1 MTKDI
6 EVIYQKILNDIITLK
21 IRPGTRLKE
30 VEISER
36 FHVSRTPMRDVFKK
50 LETDKL
56 LVIYSQ
62 SGSYVTKIDLSG
74 ISDIMYLRYVTELE
88 VMREVMD
95 KITPK
100 DIEALRQLI
109 SSSKDVLSAD
119 GGERDQKVAASFF
132 EVDNSFH
139 HYIFDKDGKS
149 AVLDLLNSA
158 FPYFSRYRFL
168 TFYRDEIEI
177 SALLA
182 VHNEIV
188 DCLEKQDLPHLEA
201 IIKEHNYSG
210 LNGIEKV
217 KERHPDYFI

>member
-6 EVIYQKILNDIITLK
+6 EAMYQKILSDIITLK

-50 LETDKL
+50 LESDKL

-74 ISDIMYLRYVTELE
+74 ISDIMYLRTVTETE
-88 VMREVMD
+88 VMKDVMG
-95 KITPK
+95 KMTPH
-100 DIEALRQLI
+100 DIEILRHLI
-109 SSSKDVLSAD
+109 SSSADVLSSD
-119 GGERDQKVAASFF
+119 GGERDQKVASSFF
-132 EVDNSFH
+132 EIDNDFH
-139 HYIFDKDGKS
+139 HYIFEKDGKA

-168 TFYRDEIEI
+168 TFYRDETEI
-177 SALLA
+177 HKLLNI
-182 VHNEIV
+182 HNQIV
-188 DCLEKQDLPHLEA
+188 DCLEHQDLASLDQV
-201 IIKEHNYSG
+201 IQEHNYSG

>member
-6 EVIYQKILNDIITLK
+6 EAIYQKILSDIITLK

-50 LETDKL
+50 LESDKL

-74 ISDIMYLRYVTELE
+74 ISDIMYLRAVTELE
-88 VMREVMD
+88 VMRDVIN
-95 KITPK
+95 KITPY
-100 DIEALRQLI
+100 DIDVLRHLI
-109 SSSKDVLSAD
+109 SSSKEVLSAD

-132 EVDNSFH
+132 EVDNNFH
-139 HYIFDKDGKS
+139 HYIFEKDGK
-149 AVLDLLNSA
+149 AGVLDLLNSA
-158 FPYFSRYRFL
+158 FPSFSRYRFL
-168 TFYRDEIEI
+168 TFYRDESEI
-177 SALLA
+177 AKLLA

-188 DCLEKQDLPHLEA
+188 DCLEKKDFAHLEDVVE
-201 IIKEHNYSG
+201 KHNYSG
-210 LNGIEKV
+210 LNGIDKV
-217 KERHPDYFI
+217 RERHPDYFI

>member
-6 EVIYQKILNDIITLK
+6 EAIYQKILSDIITLK

-50 LETDKL
+50 LESDKL

-74 ISDIMYLRYVTELE
+74 ISDIMYLRTVTETE
-88 VMREVMD
+88 VMKDVMD
-95 KITPK
+95 KMTPR
-100 DIEALRQLI
+100 DIDILRHLI
-109 SSSKDVLSAD
+109 ASSADVLTSD
-119 GGERDQKVAASFF
+119 GGERDQKVASSFF
-132 EVDNSFH
+132 EVDNDFH
-139 HYIFDKDGKS
+139 HYIFEKDGKA

-168 TFYRDEIEI
+168 TFYRDETEI
-177 SALLA
+177 SKLLA
-182 VHNEIV
+182 VHNQIV
-188 DCLEKQDLPHLEA
+188 DCLEHQDLSSLDRV
-201 IIKEHNYSG
+201 IQEHNYSG

>member
-6 EVIYQKILNDIITLK
+6 EAIYQKILNDIVTLK
-21 IRPGTRLKE
+21 IHPGTRLKE

-50 LETDKL
+50 LESDKL

-74 ISDIMYLRYVTELE
+74 ISDIMYLRFVTECE
-88 VMREVMD
+88 VMRDVMD
-95 KITPK
+95 KMTPH
-100 DIEALRQLI
+100 DIEVLRHLI
-109 SSSKDVLSAD
+109 SSSKEVLTAD

-132 EVDNSFH
+132 EIDNSFH

-149 AVLDLLNSA
+149 AVLDLLNTS

-168 TFYRDEIEI
+168 TFYRDETEI
-177 SALLA
+177 SALLGI
-182 VHNEIV
+182 HNEIV
-188 DCLEKQDLPHLEA
+188 DCLEKKDMPHLEE

>member
-6 EVIYQKILNDIITLK
+6 EAIYQKILSDIITLK

-50 LETDKL
+50 LESDKL

-74 ISDIMYLRYVTELE
+74 ISDIMYLRTVTETE
-88 VMREVMD
+88 VMKDVMG
-95 KITPK
+95 KMTPH
-100 DIEALRQLI
+100 DIEILRHLI
-109 SSSKDVLSAD
+109 SSSADVLTSD
-119 GGERDQKVAASFF
+119 GGERDQKVASSFF
-132 EVDNSFH
+132 EIDNDFH
-139 HYIFDKDGKS
+139 HYIFEKDGKA

-168 TFYRDEIEI
+168 TFYRDETEI
-177 SALLA
+177 HKLLNI
-182 VHNEIV
+182 HNQIV
-188 DCLEKQDLPHLEA
+188 DCLEHQDLASLDQV
-201 IIKEHNYSG
+201 IQEHNYSG